1 MAKKKSS
8 SGAVAKTWAV
18 FNSHPKAER
27 AEVLAACA
35 KAGINSNT
43 AKTQYQLWT
52 HATKA
57 ERTAKGARFTWKSGD
72 LKPVAD
78 KKNAPAPTSTAAQ
91 S

>member
-8 SGAVAKTWAV
+8 SGAVAKAWTV
-18 FNSHPKAER
+18 FNKHPKAER
-27 AEVLAACA
+27 HEVLAACA

-43 AKTQYQLWT
+43 AKTQYQLWA
-52 HATKA
+52 HASKT
-57 ERTAKGARFTWKSGD
+57 ERAAKGGRFTWQAGD

-78 KKNAPAPTSTAAQ
+78 KKAAPAPTSTAAQ